1 MIKWLQFSYLI
12 NIVMSCFYSL
22 RCKTYTLYALQIFP
36 NKCCRQSGS
45 LQWWLVAMTH
55 SSMSWVWRRG
65 RRWWWSWWWWW
76 WSMAMKAI
84 HSSIEKRWWAND
96 EGPIEK
102 AATLRSQK
110 PWQSKCVISDLQVA
124 KMIEGEGKFDTCV
137 LEASCQFIIY
147 HFQRLI
153 IYNLYWCK
161 LDTCVL
167 DMAAANLQ
175 SILKHLEQNNS

>member
-1 MIKWLQFSYLI
+1 MLKQFSYLI
-12 NIVMSCFYSL
+12 NIVMSCFFSL
-22 RCKTYTLYALQIFP
+22 RCKTYTMYALQIFP

-84 HSSIEKRWWAND
+84 HSSTALVWRAND

-137 LEASCQFIIY
+137 LEASCQFMIY

-167 DMAAANLQ
+167 EMAAANLQ
-175 SILKHLEQNNS
+175 SILKHLKQNNS